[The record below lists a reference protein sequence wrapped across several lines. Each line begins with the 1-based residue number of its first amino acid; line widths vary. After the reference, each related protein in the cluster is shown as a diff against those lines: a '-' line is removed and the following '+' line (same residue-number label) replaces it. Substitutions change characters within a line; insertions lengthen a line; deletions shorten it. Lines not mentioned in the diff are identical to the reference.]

1 MAEKQERYT
10 QRDFSELSRKLK
22 TLGKDLTPKENAF
35 LSDVMDNAG
44 RSIQGKEVQGFGAQY
59 DDKAYTPQPTGG
71 PDSMTD
77 SAAAI
82 RIAIKG
88 TFVSK

>member
-1 MAEKQERYT
+1 MTEKREPYT
-10 QRDFSELSRKLK
+10 ERDFSELSRKLK

-35 LSDVMDNAG
+35 LMDVVESS
-44 RSIQGKEVQGFGAQY
+44 RKSISGGEVRGFGAGSY
-59 DDKAYTPQPTGG
+59 DAQGYSPEQTGS
-71 PDSMTD
+71 PESATD
-77 SAAAI
+77 LAI